1 MIIATK
7 IIPVGQDSADTHTTK
22 WFKILW
28 REVAEYAEEKILREA
43 RGHFAL
49 DILDP
54 FARNCQIAYPHT
66 NDLNPESLAQH
77 NLDALEF
84 LKQYHTATMDII
96 IFDPPFS
103 ERRANEHYDG
113 LGVNLYASD
122 SKKMTEC
129 LYESLRVLRRGG
141 YLLKF
146 GYNCNVPAPGF
157 ELAKLWIIS
166 KRGNANATIVSLWE
180 CQQYKLDV

>member
-7 IIPVGQDSADTHTTK
+7 IIPSGQDSPDTHTTT

-28 REVAEYAEEKILREA
+28 GEVIQLAEEKILGDA
-43 RGHFAL
+43 QGHFAL

-54 FARNCQIAYPHT
+54 FAKNCQIAYPHT
-66 NDLNPESLAQH
+66 NDINIETLAQH
-77 NLDALEF
+77 NMDALEF
-84 LKQYHTATMDII
+84 LKQYETATMDVI

-113 LGVNLYASD
+113 FGVNLYASD
-122 SKKMTEC
+122 SRKITDC
-129 LYESLRVLRRGG
+129 LHQCLRVLRRGG

-166 KRGNANATIVSLWE
+166 KHGNKNATIVSLWE
-180 CQQYKLDV
+180 CQQYKL